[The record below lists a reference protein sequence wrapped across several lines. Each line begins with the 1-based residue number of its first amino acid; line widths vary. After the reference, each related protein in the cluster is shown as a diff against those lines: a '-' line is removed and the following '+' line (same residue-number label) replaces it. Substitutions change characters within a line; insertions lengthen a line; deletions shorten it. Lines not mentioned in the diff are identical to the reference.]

1 MIDSRFPPKHM
12 TIDEVM
18 KFSDGNL
25 LCHGFSAMPDLIN
38 PDREQLLRIV
48 REGPPGYSPPRY
60 LPPNPLNPPAAPPPR
75 YGEAPPRYEP
85 RAPSN

>member
-1 MIDSRFPPKHM
+1 
-12 TIDEVM
+12 M

-60 LPPNPLNPPAAPPPR
+60 LPPNPPNPLSSPAAPPPR